1 MKYLWKIGGEA
12 GFGIMTTG
20 LMFSTLA
27 ARSGYHVYDYTE
39 YPSLIRGGHNTTDV
53 VFGDDEVSANK
64 IPVDMLV
71 CLNAETYNAHK
82 HRLHENSVIV
92 YDEHDVQPDGP
103 GIKVMIPFRQ
113 FKRENKVQQIMVNTI
128 ALGASLA
135 LLDADLEMYYGM
147 LNEQFGKK
155 GQEIVD
161 FNKKLADLGVN
172 YVREHYKEHIKP
184 VMPKKDG
191 APAQLVMTGND
202 AFSLAAVMADCRF
215 YVAYPMTPSSTVL
228 GTLAGWEK
236 KSGMVVRHAEDE
248 ISVIIT
254 ALGASAGGVRSAV
267 GTSGGGFALMV
278 EAVSYAGI
286 AEVPI
291 VVFMSQRP
299 GPATGMPTWTEQGDL
314 LFTVNSGHGEF
325 PKIVLA
331 PGDINEMIDLTMKAF
346 NLADIYQTPVIVMS
360 DKLLSESHESVSKDG
375 ILKMAAEY
383 TVDRGKLVKETQQ
396 EPYLRYKITDDG
408 ISERLI
414 PGQKGKFYQSN
425 SYEHHENSHTS
436 ELAEDRQAQVDKRN
450 RKTITYFNNHYQP
463 PAVFGNLDE
472 AQHVFVSWGGNKGVI
487 REAQR
492 ILEDEGIK
500 TVYVHFTYVFPL
512 HEEKIRPFF
521 RDDKHY
527 VLIENNSHSQF
538 GKLLRAETGITIKD
552 QMNKYDGRPFLS
564 EEIVSYIKEGK

>member
-1 MKYLWKIGGEA
+1 
-12 GFGIMTTG
+12 
-20 LMFSTLA
+20 
-27 ARSGYHVYDYTE
+27 
-39 YPSLIRGGHNTTDV
+39 
-53 VFGDDEVSANK
+53 
-64 IPVDMLV
+64 
-71 CLNAETYNAHK
+71 
-82 HRLHENSVIV
+82 
-92 YDEHDVQPDGP
+92 
-103 GIKVMIPFRQ
+103 
-113 FKRENKVQQIMVNTI
+113 
-128 ALGASLA
+128 
-135 LLDADLEMYYGM
+135 
-147 LNEQFGKK
+147 
-155 GQEIVD
+155 
-161 FNKKLADLGVN
+161 
-172 YVREHYKEHIKP
+172 
-184 VMPKKDG
+184 
-191 APAQLVMTGND
+191 
-202 AFSLAAVMADCRF
+202 
-215 YVAYPMTPSSTVL
+215 
-228 GTLAGWEK
+228 
-236 KSGMVVRHAEDE
+236 
-248 ISVIIT
+248 
-254 ALGASAGGVRSAV
+254 
-267 GTSGGGFALMV
+267 
-278 EAVSYAGI
+278 
-286 AEVPI
+286 
-291 VVFMSQRP
+291 MSQRP

-331 PGDINEMIDLTMKAF
+331 PGDINEMIDLTLKAF
-346 NLADIYQTPVIVMS
+346 NLADIYQKPVIVMS

-375 ILKMAAEY
+375 VLKMAAEY

-492 ILEDEGIK
+492 ILEAEGIK
-500 TVYVHFTYVFPL
+500 TAYVHFIYVFPL